1 MWILLLQYS
10 ILYLMRI
17 RRIYNSPAPSFLGWT
32 GEFRNLIR
40 IIQFIEFTSYPTVKI
55 EVQHFPRPPSSLERS
70 GKDEGGRGKSRG
82 VTSNTKKEKGDRCL
96 PKKD

>member
-40 IIQFIEFTSYPTVKI
+40 IIQFIEFTSYSQK
-55 EVQHFPRPPSSLERS
+55 
-70 GKDEGGRGKSRG
+70 
-82 VTSNTKKEKGDRCL
+82 TSVNVWLFHNK
-96 PKKD
+96 